1 MAVGEVRVVAW
12 SQLADTERLMPG
24 LDAIFFASSATQSF
38 SKVADRL
45 AFRERW
51 LGRFLDGFPEAAF
64 VALDED
70 AEIVGY
76 VVGALSDPACDPRFA
91 DIAYF
96 AKLAH
101 LTPSYPAHLHINL
114 AARARNRG
122 IGGRLVAAFC
132 RHARE
137 RGAEGVHVVTAK
149 ASRNRTFYAR
159 NGFSVLAELGEPGR
173 EIVMLGRNLSG
184 VGSA

>member
-1 MAVGEVRVVAW
+1 MTVGNVRVVAW
-12 SQLADTERLMPG
+12 SQLADPAHLLPG
-24 LDAIFFASSATQSF
+24 MDAIFFASSATQTF
-38 SKVADRL
+38 AGVAERL

-51 LGRFLDGFPEAAF
+51 LGRFLDCFPEATF

-76 VVGALSDPACDPRFA
+76 VVGALSDPARDPRFA

-101 LTPSYPAHLHINL
+101 LTPAYPAHLHINL
-114 AARARNRG
+114 AARVRNRG

-132 RHARE
+132 RHAHG

-149 ASRNRTFYAR
+149 MSRNRAFYAR
-159 NGFSVLAELGEPGR
+159 NGFSVLAELGDPGR
-173 EIVMLGRNLSG
+173 EIVMLGRSF
-184 VGSA
+184 ADADTA